1 MNPQDRFDDLLTRRL
16 RTDAPAEAPSHLLG
30 RTMER
35 IDATPQ
41 GGRGWLTGPAGK
53 LLAAAA
59 VVILAVLVGTQLG
72 DLVDRPIGDDPSLS
86 PLVVPSDSSQPT
98 ATVAPSI
105 STAPIASTAPSASP
119 GTPEPTESP
128 VAVDDLLL
136 RVVSAGG
143 GPIDPASLMPWATL
157 MADGTMI
164 WQPES
169 RTAINGFMTRRLTP
183 SGLAE
188 LREHIFGAGLLDVSA
203 THELEPQPGVEP
215 PGRGASL
222 HTFTAG
228 NGADQVVVTSVQWL
242 GDDEESTYYQPD
254 ADREQLDAV
263 AQQLRDPESL
273 VEADAWTGPAEP
285 YDASDYQL
293 ILTTYRDFS
302 PSEHPD
308 VSDVPIPFDEP
319 LDEFGVESGD
329 QRPPM
334 TRCGVISRAEAAQI
348 VDAVTAMGSAITNSV
363 GLDRP
368 TLASL
373 NWAAGNGTVDM
384 YLLPRMPDGFPACED
399 QP

>member
-1 MNPQDRFDDLLTRRL
+1 MNPQDRFDDLLTQRL

-72 DLVDRPIGDDPSLS
+72 GLVDRPVGDDPSLS
-86 PLVVPSDSSQPT
+86 PSVLPSDSSQPT
-98 ATVAPSI
+98 ATVAPST
-105 STAPIASTAPSASP
+105 SAAPSASTAPSASP
-119 GTPEPTESP
+119 ATPEPTESP

-136 RVVSAGG
+136 RVVSGGG
-143 GPIDPASLMPWATL
+143 GPIDPASLLPWATL

-183 SGLAE
+183 SGVAE
-188 LREHIFGAGLLDVSA
+188 LREHIFGGDLLDASA

-215 PGRGASL
+215 PGRGVSL
-222 HTFTAG
+222 HTFTVG

-242 GDDEESTYYQPD
+242 GEEEESTYYQPD
-254 ADREQLDAV
+254 ADREQLDAL
-263 AQQLRDPESL
+263 ARQLRDPESL
-273 VEADAWTGPAEP
+273 VAADAWADAAAP
-285 YDASDYQL
+285 YEAADYQL
-293 ILTTYRDFS
+293 VLTAYRDV
-302 PSEHPD
+302 PPYGNPD
-308 VSDVPIPFDEP
+308 ASAVPFPFEGP
-319 LDEFGVESGD
+319 LDEFGAESGD
-329 QRPPM
+329 PRPPP

-368 TLASL
+368 TLVSL
-373 NWAAGNGTVDM
+373 DWAAGNGTVDV
-384 YLLPRMPDGFPACED
+384 YLLPRMPDGFPECED